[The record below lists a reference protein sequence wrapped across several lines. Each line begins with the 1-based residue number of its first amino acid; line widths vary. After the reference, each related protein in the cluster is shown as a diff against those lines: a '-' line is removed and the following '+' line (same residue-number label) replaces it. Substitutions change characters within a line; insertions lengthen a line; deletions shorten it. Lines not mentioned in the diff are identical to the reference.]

1 MSDPILFYCVF
12 LSQIILISALRCFT
26 WVIIK
31 TRTSLLAECEVV
43 PNRLLRYPHM
53 RSLLN
58 TRRVL
63 NDPEIQFAV

>member
-1 MSDPILFYCVF
+1 MKDLKDFM
-12 LSQIILISALRCFT
+12 ALRCFT